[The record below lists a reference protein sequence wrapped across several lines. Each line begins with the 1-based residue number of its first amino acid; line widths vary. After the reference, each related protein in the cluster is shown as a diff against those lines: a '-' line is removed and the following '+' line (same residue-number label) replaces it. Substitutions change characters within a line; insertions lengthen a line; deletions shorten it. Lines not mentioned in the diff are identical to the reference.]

1 VDWFDNNVFIEPFL
15 NNEFLR
21 YALAAGILVAIT
33 CAIAGTFVV
42 LRGLA
47 FVGDALA
54 HGVLPG
60 IATALLLGVSGIV
73 GAAVGAVAMMGG
85 VSLVTR
91 RFRLSGDT
99 AIGLLFVG
107 MLALGVIIT
116 SRSEA
121 FVGDLTRILF
131 GELLGVSRS
140 DLLLQLCA
148 LAMVGLI
155 AFVGRRPFLLLSV
168 DEGLART
175 SGFSIRIFHNVML
188 TMVAITVVA
197 SFQTVGTL
205 LVLGMLIA
213 PAATGALFA
222 RRISSMMTIAAIV
235 GTLSTYIG
243 LLLSY
248 HFDIAAGATI
258 VLTAVMFFALAAIFT
273 EVRKALS
280 KPTDGEHEHPHAHG
294 HVHV

>member
-1 VDWFDNNVFIEPFL
+1 VNYFVDPFT

-21 YALAAGILVAIT
+21 FALIGGILVALT

-73 GAAVGAVAMMGG
+73 GASVGAVVMMGG
-85 VSLVTR
+85 VSLVAR

-116 SRSEA
+116 SRSDA

-131 GELLGVSRS
+131 GELLGVSGN
-140 DLLLQLCA
+140 DLLMQLCA
-148 LAMVGLI
+148 LGVVGAI

-175 SGFSIRIFHNVML
+175 SGFSTRLFHNVML

-222 RRISSMMTIAAIV
+222 RSISSMMTIAAIV

-248 HFDIAAGATI
+248 HFDVAAGATI
-258 VLTAVMFFALAAIFT
+258 VFTAVMFFALAAVFT
-273 EVRKALS
+273 EVRKSFS
-280 KPTDGEHEHPHAHG
+280 KPSDSEHEHPHAHG
-294 HVHV
+294 HVHI

>member
-33 CAIAGTFVV
+33 CAVAGTFVV

-148 LAMVGLI
+148 LALVGLI

-168 DEGLART
+168 EEGLART
-175 SGFSIRIFHNVML
+175 SGFSIRNFHNVML

-222 RRISSMMTIAAIV
+222 RRISTMMTIAAIV

-258 VLTAVMFFALAAIFT
+258 VFTAVMFFALAAVFT

-280 KPTDGEHEHPHAHG
+280 KPSDGEHEHPHAHG
-294 HVHV
+294 HVHI

>member
-1 VDWFDNNVFIEPFL
+1 MNWFDNNVFIEPFL

-33 CAIAGTFVV
+33 CAVASTFVV

-116 SRSEA
+116 SRSDA

-131 GELLGVSRS
+131 GELLGVSQS

-148 LAMVGLI
+148 LALVGLI

>member
-1 VDWFDNNVFIEPFL
+1 MNWFDNNVFIEPFL

-33 CAIAGTFVV
+33 CAVAGTFVV

-116 SRSEA
+116 SRSDA

-131 GELLGVSRS
+131 GELLGVSQS

-148 LAMVGLI
+148 LALVGLI

>member
-1 VDWFDNNVFIEPFL
+1 
-15 NNEFLR
+15 
-21 YALAAGILVAIT
+21 LVALT

-73 GAAVGAVAMMGG
+73 GASVGAVVMMGG
-85 VSLVTR
+85 VSLVAR

-116 SRSEA
+116 SRSDA

-131 GELLGVSRS
+131 GELLGVSGN
-140 DLLLQLCA
+140 DLLMQLCA
-148 LAMVGLI
+148 LGVVGAI

-175 SGFSIRIFHNVML
+175 SGFSTRLFHNVML

-222 RRISSMMTIAAIV
+222 RSISSMMTIAAIV

-248 HFDIAAGATI
+248 HFDVAAGATI
-258 VLTAVMFFALAAIFT
+258 VFTAVMFFALAAVFT
-273 EVRKALS
+273 EVRKSFS
-280 KPTDGEHEHPHAHG
+280 KPSDSEHEHPHAHG
-294 HVHV
+294 HVHI